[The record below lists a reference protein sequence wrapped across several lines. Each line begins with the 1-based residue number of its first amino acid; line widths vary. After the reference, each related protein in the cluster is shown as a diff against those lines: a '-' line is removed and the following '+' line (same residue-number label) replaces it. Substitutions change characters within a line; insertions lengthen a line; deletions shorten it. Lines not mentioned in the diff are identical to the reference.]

1 MLSFTGLSKRVND
14 SKKSFYYRMIIK
26 SFVLFYVLPE
36 RSAFEP
42 LHFPRAIK
50 MMMDDPVVY
59 FY

>member
-26 SFVLFYVLPE
+26 SFVLFYVLSQ

-42 LHFPRAIK
+42 LSESDK
-50 MMMDDPVVY
+50 NDDR
-59 FY
+59 